1 MYGIIGL
8 GNIGEEYKGTKHNTG
23 FMVIDALAFKWK
35 ITLKK
40 VKYSSFYGK
49 GTAKCGRNKEAVVLV
64 KPITYV
70 NLSGR
75 AVKPLI
81 NDLLIP
87 PSRLIIVHDDLDI
100 PVGRFK
106 IKVGG
111 GAGGHGG
118 ITSVLSLIES
128 NFIRIKV
135 GIGRPPAKTET
146 VNYVLSQFSPEE
158 KVIMEQVINDVAE
171 AIELIIFEGIEKAQT
186 VYNR

>member
-8 GNIGEEYKGTKHNTG
+8 GNVGEEYKDTRHNTG
-23 FMVIDALAFKWK
+23 FMVIDALAFQWK
-35 ITLKK
+35 IALKK
-40 VKYSSFYGK
+40 VKYFSFYGK
-49 GTAKCGRNKEAVVLV
+49 GTVKRGRNKEAVVLV

-75 AVKPLI
+75 AVKPFI
-81 NDLLIP
+81 DDLMLP
-87 PSRLIIVHDDLDI
+87 AFHLIIIHDDLDI
-100 PVGRFK
+100 PVGKFK
-106 IKVGG
+106 IKIGG

-118 ITSVLSLIES
+118 ITSVLSLVES

-135 GIGRPPAKTET
+135 GIGRPLSKTET
-146 VNYVLSQFSPEE
+146 ADYVLSQFSPEE
-158 KVIMEQVINDVAE
+158 KVTMGQVITDVTE

>member
-8 GNIGEEYKGTKHNTG
+8 GNIGGEYKGTRHNTG
-23 FMVIDALAFKWK
+23 FVVIDALAFKWK

-49 GTAKCGRNKEAVVLV
+49 GTAKRGRNKEEVVLV
-64 KPITYV
+64 KPITYM

-81 NDLLIP
+81 NDLMIP
-87 PSRLIIVHDDLDI
+87 PSHLIVVHDDLDI
-100 PVGRFK
+100 PVGKFK
-106 IKVGG
+106 IKIGG
-111 GAGGHGG
+111 GAGGHKG
-118 ITSVLSLIES
+118 IVSVLSLVES
-128 NFIRIKV
+128 SFIRIKV
-135 GIGRPPAKTET
+135 GIGKPMTKTET
-146 VNYVLSQFSPEE
+146 VDYVLSQFSPEE
-158 KVIMEQVINDVAE
+158 KVTMGQVINDVTE